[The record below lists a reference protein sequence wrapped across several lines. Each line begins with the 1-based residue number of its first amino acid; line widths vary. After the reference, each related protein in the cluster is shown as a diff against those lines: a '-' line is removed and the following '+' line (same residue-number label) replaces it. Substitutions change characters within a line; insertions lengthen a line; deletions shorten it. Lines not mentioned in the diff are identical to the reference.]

1 MTALSS
7 IKSITSMVLVLTILT
22 GCVSQRTNYEHS
34 SFNYRSVQS
43 GGLAV
48 IGMVDSKSRGK
59 VYQYLDLSRQLET
72 AVVSEREKYP
82 LFSAKQTKK
91 ALGKNYAIVLDGYQ
105 HMNELGIAEYDHIR
119 RAPIVAR
126 FGLFARIERS
136 ETERPEVYERLV
148 KGADGKPIPNR
159 VEEVLTSRRILTISA
174 KVYDLKN
181 GRLVWQKVR
190 EVSPKNENVY
200 VKYDGKSFAGALT
213 IATLN
218 TVQNGTIK
226 KKPPAYPDKAG
237 AMSALLAD
245 LASKLPTLNPYPE
258 SRFSQ

>member
-1 MTALSS
+1 MTPLSA
-7 IKSITSMVLVLTILT
+7 IKPVTSVVLVLTILT
-22 GCVSQRTNYEHS
+22 GCVSHRTNYEHS
-34 SFNYRSVQS
+34 SFNYRSVQD
-43 GGLAV
+43 GGIAI
-48 IGMVDSKSRGK
+48 IGMVDSKRTGK

-72 AVVSEREKYP
+72 AVISERQKYP
-82 LFSAKQTKK
+82 LFNAKQTKK
-91 ALGKNYAIVLDGYQ
+91 ALGKSYATVLDGFQ
-105 HMNELGIAEYDHIR
+105 RLNELGIAEYDLIR

-126 FGLFARIERS
+126 YGMFARIERS
-136 ETERPEVYERLV
+136 DTERPEGYERLV

-190 EVSPKNENVY
+190 EVAPQNENVY

-218 TVQNGTIK
+218 TVQNGTLN
-226 KKPPAYPDKAG
+226 KKPPNYPDKAS
-237 AMSALLAD
+237 AMSALLKD
-245 LASKLPTLNPYPE
+245 LASKLPQLNPYPE
-258 SRFSQ
+258 SRFNQ